1 MRKVIAVVVVVLNLS
16 CSKIDEVDRMWV
28 TINHNFNTSTADW
41 IGGFADYP
49 EGVEEEWG
57 FSVTHAHLPAPLD
70 TTRKGVRISGS
81 NHSDDLFMY
90 LTRKVQLGVPNQL
103 YNGKFEVQFATNAAE
118 GSVGVGGSPAHSVY
132 MGVGLASQEPK
143 KVLDSTDGH
152 YRMNISKIQQATD
165 GEDMKVIGDV
175 SNGKSE
181 PGYTLVTRTGEFT
194 GKTDS
199 QGNLWV
205 IVGTDSGFEAVTTL
219 YYTRIKVE
227 LRAVTE

>member
-1 MRKVIAVVVVVLNLS
+1 MRKVIAGVVVMLSLS
-16 CSKIDEVDRMWV
+16 CSKNDEVGRMWYIIDDNLNVSV
-28 TINHNFNTSTADW
+28 TDW

-49 EGVEEEWG
+49 EGVEEDWG

-70 TTRKGVRISGS
+70 TTKKAIRISGS

-90 LTRKVQLGVPNQL
+90 LTKKVRLTEPNRL
-103 YNGKFEVQFATNAAE
+103 YHGKFEIRFATNAAE

-132 MGVGLASQEPK
+132 MGIGLATQEPK
-143 KVLDSTDGH
+143 KVLDPVSGD
-152 YRMNISKIQQATD
+152 YRMNISKINQSQN

-181 PGYTLVTRTGEFT
+181 PVYTLVTLTGEFT

-199 QGNLWV
+199 QGNLWI

-227 LRAVTE
+227 LNAITE

>member
-1 MRKVIAVVVVVLNLS
+1 MRKIIAVVGVMLGLS
-16 CSKIDEVDRMWV
+16 CTKENEVDWMSK
-28 TINHNFNTSTADW
+28 TIDQNFNSSTAGW

-57 FSVTHAHLPAPLD
+57 FSVTHSHLPSPLD
-70 TTRKGVRISGS
+70 TTKKGVRISGS

-90 LTRKVQLGVPNQL
+90 LTKKVSMPKPNQL
-103 YNGKFEVQFATNAAE
+103 YKGTFEVQFATNAAE

-132 MGVGLASQEPK
+132 MGIGLASEEPK
-143 KVLDSTDGH
+143 KVLDPTDGH

-181 PGYTLVTRTGEFT
+181 PQYTLVSRTGEFT

-199 QGNLWV
+199 EGNLWI

>member
-1 MRKVIAVVVVVLNLS
+1 MRKIIAGVWVMLALS
-16 CSKIDEVDRMWV
+16 CTNEDDVDRMSL
-28 TINHNFNTSTADW
+28 TIDHNFNSSTTDW

-49 EGVEEEWG
+49 EGVEEDWG
-57 FSVTHAHLPAPLD
+57 LSVTHSALPAPLD
-70 TTRKGVRISGS
+70 TTKKGVRISGS

-90 LTRKVQLGVPNQL
+90 LTRKVNLNRPNQE
-103 YNGKFEVQFATNAAE
+103 YKGTFQIEFATNASE
-118 GSVGVGGSPAHSVY
+118 ESVGVGGSPAHSVY
-132 MGVGLASQEPK
+132 MGIGLASIEPK

-152 YRMNISKIQQATD
+152 YRMNISKIQQAGD

-181 PGYTLVTRTGEFT
+181 ADYTLVTRTGEFT

-199 QGNLWV
+199 EGNLWI

-227 LRAVTE
+227 LQAVTQ

>member
-1 MRKVIAVVVVVLNLS
+1 MRKVFAVVVVMLSLS
-16 CSKIDEVDRMWV
+16 CSKDDEVNRMWKIV
-28 TINHNFNTSTADW
+28 DDNLNTSITDW

-49 EGVEEEWG
+49 EGVEQDWG
-57 FSVTHAHLPAPLD
+57 FSVTHAYLPAPLD
-70 TTRKGVRISGS
+70 TTKKAIRISGS

-90 LTRKVQLGVPNQL
+90 LTKKIRLGEPNQT
-103 YNGKFEVQFATNAAE
+103 YHGKFEIQFATDAAE
-118 GSVGVGGSPAHSVY
+118 SSIGVGGSPAHSVY
-132 MGVGLASQEPK
+132 MGVGLASIEPK
-143 KVLDSTDGH
+143 KVLDSTSGH
-152 YRMNISKIQQATD
+152 YRMNISKINQSQD

-181 PGYTLVTRTGEFT
+181 PEYTIVTRTGEFT

-199 QGNLWV
+199 DGNIWI

-227 LRAVTE
+227 LNAVTE